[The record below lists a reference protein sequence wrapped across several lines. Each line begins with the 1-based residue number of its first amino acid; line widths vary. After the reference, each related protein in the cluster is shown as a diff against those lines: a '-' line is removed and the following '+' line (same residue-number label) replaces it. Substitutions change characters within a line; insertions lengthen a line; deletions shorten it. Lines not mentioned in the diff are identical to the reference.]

1 MDKEY
6 GMSYF
11 KKFIESHE
19 PEDLAIGLA
28 LGIFTTFTYL
38 SIRKKMRHQ

>member
-11 KKFIESHE
+11 KQFIESHE

-28 LGIFTTFTYL
+28 LGIFVTFTYL
-38 SIRKKMRHQ
+38 SMRKKV

>member
-11 KKFIESHE
+11 KNFIESHE

-28 LGIFTTFTYL
+28 LGIFTSFTYL
-38 SIRKKMRHQ
+38 TLRKRMRK

>member
-38 SIRKKMRHQ
+38 SICKKMKHQ